1 MTKTICK
8 GSMSSNIS
16 LEKEKTT
23 MNKKVLIAV
32 AIYLASNAPFAFS
45 DTVDNAYR
53 LCSTFDDTGFLSE
66 PCDVS
71 GWNQAVDVSIDT
83 DSSEA
88 RKICSGVAGI
98 MAQKNIRFDRGWK
111 IRIYSPY
118 SNNNTIA
125 TCNLPN

>member
-1 MTKTICK
+1 
-8 GSMSSNIS
+8 
-16 LEKEKTT
+16 

-71 GWNQAVDVSIDT
+71 GWNQAVDVSIRPA
-83 DSSEA
+83 EL
-88 RKICSGVAGI
+88 C
-98 MAQKNIRFDRGWK
+98 F
-111 IRIYSPY
+111 
-118 SNNNTIA
+118 
-125 TCNLPN
+125 